1 MRWIDDKLGDAET
14 DWLLLPNPENKVAS
28 AAVDSAVVA
37 GVSEEEE
44 LPPQCRKNRHKIRQ
58 AEFKVQIIFLQ
69 DIIEGRLA

>member
-37 GVSEEEE
+37 GVSEEE
-44 LPPQCRKNRHKIRQ
+44 LPPQCRKNRLKIMR
-58 AEFKVQIIFLQ
+58 AGFKVQTIFLQ